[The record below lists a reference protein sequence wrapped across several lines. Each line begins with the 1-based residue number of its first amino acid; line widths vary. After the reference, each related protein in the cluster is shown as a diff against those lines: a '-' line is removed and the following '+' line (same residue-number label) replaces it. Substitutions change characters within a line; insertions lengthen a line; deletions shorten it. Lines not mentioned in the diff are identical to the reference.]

1 MRITRY
7 FAILKRIIR
16 LINVV
21 IKMRHK
27 NSSPN
32 VLIRVS
38 VTYRRKWMAKKA
50 RERGRERGWLAIKK
64 FLDTDCQRSG
74 SRCVLDDAMLSNS
87 YAIVKRQ
94 VGLIGWLDRGSDRW
108 RAAILRDWRCMRNWE
123 TRDQVARSRVSLTFT
138 RFCKIQ
144 IIGLF

>member
-74 SRCVLDDAMLSNS
+74 SRCVLDDAMLSKS

-123 TRDQVARSRVSLTFT
+123 TRDQVARSRISLTFT